1 MFYLIIWKNVL
12 LNNMEKCATIWYG
25 KMCDY
30 IWKNVRLYMEKCA
43 TIYGKMCDYMI
54 WKNVRLYDMEKC
66 ATIWYGKMC
75 DYIWKNVRLYDMEKC
90 AAIWYGKMCD
100 YMIWKNVRLY
110 DMEKCA
116 TWHYEMAVLK
126 ITGPAKELQ
135 EVPTVSQFVCKCH
148 PMSSRGCLK
157 ITRLKSSVLLIL
169 TESEDESK
177 IGTCW

>member
-1 MFYLIIWKNVL
+1 
-12 LNNMEKCATIWYG
+12 
-25 KMCDY
+25 MCDY
-30 IWKNVRLYMEKCA
+30 MIWKNVRLYMEKCA

-75 DYIWKNVRLYDMEKC
+75 DY
-90 AAIWYGKMCD
+90 
-100 YMIWKNVRLY
+100 MIWKNVRLY

-116 TWHYEMAVLK
+116 TIWYGKMCDLT
-126 ITGPAKELQ
+126 IWNGSAKNNRPCER
-135 EVPTVSQFVCKCH
+135 VAGGTYSVSFVCKCH

-177 IGTCW
+177 IGTCGNIKNVRSEL